1 LDIPEVNLVVFY
13 EPIPSAIRRI
23 QRAGR
28 TARLMKGKLIILM
41 TKDTLDEIF
50 HYASRAKEKRMYNSI
65 ESIKRDLDNGISI
78 YSNSREDTSESSHFS
93 NKNNKEMETRDKKPL
108 GVSDSILTNKIKQQN
123 EIAKVDKE
131 DKTEKQD
138 TLF

>member
-1 LDIPEVNLVVFY
+1 MPSPRKKLQPGAIEQKAFVQFDPENVRQTVEIPVR
-13 EPIPSAIRRI
+13 PKP
-23 QRAGR
+23 
-28 TARLMKGKLIILM
+28 
-41 TKDTLDEIF
+41 
-50 HYASRAKEKRMYNSI
+50 SI
-65 ESIKRDLDNGISI
+65 EQLETVERVGNFM
-78 YSNSREDTSESSHFS
+78 EDTSESSHFS